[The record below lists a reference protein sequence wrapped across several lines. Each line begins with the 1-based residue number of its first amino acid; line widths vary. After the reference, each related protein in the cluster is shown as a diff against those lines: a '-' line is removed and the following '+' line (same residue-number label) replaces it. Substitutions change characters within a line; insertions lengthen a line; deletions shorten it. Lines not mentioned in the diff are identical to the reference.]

1 MKTNIEIQQNK
12 TRKNSSKCCIHL
24 KNQSHIAI
32 WRKIKKKSSMKS
44 FVVKSGGFIWHFL
57 AAFDCQGL
65 LTAGSAV
72 RQGFSTAAGNWLRLA
87 QRRSSSICFTQLA
100 FYWEDCSFSNC
111 WLRSGERWPSRC
123 GRGFAGKK
131 GPLEL
136 SILCQNAFYSD
147 WLATFFSLGLQLTL
161 L

>member
-24 KNQSHIAI
+24 KTNHTLQFDG
-32 WRKIKKKSSMKS
+32 KSSMKS

-72 RQGFSTAAGNWLRLA
+72 RQGFSAAAGNWLRLA